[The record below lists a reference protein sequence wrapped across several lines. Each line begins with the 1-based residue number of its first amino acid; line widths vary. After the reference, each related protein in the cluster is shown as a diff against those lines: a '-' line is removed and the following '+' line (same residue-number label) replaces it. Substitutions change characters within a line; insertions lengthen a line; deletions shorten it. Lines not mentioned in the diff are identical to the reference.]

1 MKTSL
6 TSLRLILLLLGFAVF
21 AAACLPFV
29 GDGNGDDATP
39 TPDKIPTVIPIERPT
54 QAASTPPVPTI
65 VPLSTQG
72 PQPTSPAPSCT
83 PRNDWPVYTV
93 EAGDTLYS
101 IADRSDTTVDTLQAA
116 NCLADPNTIGVG
128 QSLRV
133 PKQPEPREPAATP
146 EPAATQQPF
155 FQGTPTAGTPAA
167 TGGVEFTFAIQ
178 QLDGQFTATENPPG
192 SRRYQAR
199 SSDGAVSLGI
209 SATNATSITV
219 VVVGSGK
226 VLGVKQAVSG
236 STTAGGNFS
245 FNYIDRQDGTK
256 SLIFQVIALRSDST
270 NVTSEPV
277 IISWP

>member
-6 TSLRLILLLLGFAVF
+6 TSLRVILLLLGFAVF

-54 QAASTPPVPTI
+54 AASTPTVPTI

-155 FQGTPTAGTPAA
+155 FQGTPTPGA
-167 TGGVEFTFAIQ
+167 TGDVEFTIIVE
-178 QLDGQFTATENPPG
+178 GNTATLVSQG
-192 SRRYQAR
+192 SYQAGTT
-199 SSDGAVSLGI
+199 DGDVKLGI
-209 SATNATSITV
+209 SVSNVTSFEV
-219 VVVGSGK
+219 VRGDGD
-226 VLGVKQAVSG
+226 VLHRGQAASG
-236 STTAGGNFS
+236 STTAGGNYS
-245 FNYIDRQDGTK
+245 FRRIDRLEGSDLLIFTIRAHKPDGTT
-256 SLIFQVIALRSDST
+256 VEG
-270 NVTSEPV
+270 NPV
-277 IISWP
+277 FIRWP

>member
-6 TSLRLILLLLGFAVF
+6 TSLRVILLLLGFVVF
-21 AAACLPFV
+21 TAACLPFV

-54 QAASTPPVPTI
+54 AASTPPVPTI

-116 NCLADPNTIGVG
+116 NCLADANIIVVG
-128 QSLRV
+128 QGLRV
-133 PKQPEPREPAATP
+133 PKQPEPRETAATP

-155 FQGTPTAGTPAA
+155 FQGTPTPGATAA
-167 TGGVEFTFAIQ
+167 TRDVEFTFVV
-178 QLDGQFTATENPPG
+178 GQENDQYSAAENPPG
-192 SRRYQAR
+192 SRTFLAR
-199 SSDGAVSLGI
+199 TSDGRVSLGI
-209 SATNATSITV
+209 SASPAIKITV
-219 VVVGSGK
+219 EIAGGREVGS
-226 VLGVKQAVSG
+226 KQAASG
-236 STTAGGNFS
+236 STTAGGNFT
-245 FNYIDRQDGTK
+245 FTKIDRQAGFESLFIVVKAQKPDGTVVE
-256 SLIFQVIALRSDST
+256 SGA
-270 NVTSEPV
+270 VT
-277 IISWP
+277 IKWPQ

>member
-6 TSLRLILLLLGFAVF
+6 KSLRVMLLLLGFAVF

-39 TPDKIPTVIPIERPT
+39 TPDEIPTIIRPSPDSA
-54 QAASTPPVPTI
+54 QPASSPVPTI
-65 VPLSTQG
+65 VPLPTQG

-83 PRNDWPVYTV
+83 PRNDWPAYTV

-155 FQGTPTAGTPAA
+155 FQGTPTPGTPAA
-167 TGGVEFTFAIQ
+167 TGEVEYAIHIGNGQHSDLSFA
-178 QLDGQFTATENPPG
+178 PG
-192 SRRYQAR
+192 SRRYQAQT
-199 SSDGAVSLGI
+199 SDGVSC
-209 SATNATSITV
+209 
-219 VVVGSGK
+219 
-226 VLGVKQAVSG
+226 
-236 STTAGGNFS
+236 
-245 FNYIDRQDGTK
+245 
-256 SLIFQVIALRSDST
+256 
-270 NVTSEPV
+270 P
-277 IISWP
+277 

>member
-6 TSLRLILLLLGFAVF
+6 TSLRVILLLLGFAVF

-39 TPDKIPTVIPIERPT
+39 TPDEIPTIIRPSPDSA
-54 QAASTPPVPTI
+54 QPASSPVPTI
-65 VPLSTQG
+65 VPLPTQG

-83 PRNDWPVYTV
+83 PRNDWPAYTV

-155 FQGTPTAGTPAA
+155 FQGTPGTPAA
-167 TGGVEFTFAIQ
+167 TGDVEFTIIVQ
-178 QLDGQFTATENPPG
+178 EGQCTATENRTPRIFPG
-192 SRRYQAR
+192 ET
-199 SSDGAVSLGI
+199 SDGDVKLGI
-209 SATNATSITV
+209 S
-219 VVVGSGK
+219 
-226 VLGVKQAVSG
+226 VS
-236 STTAGGNFS
+236 
-245 FNYIDRQDGTK
+245 
-256 SLIFQVIALRSDST
+256 
-270 NVTSEPV
+270 NVTSFEV
-277 IISWP
+277 VRGDGKRLA

>member
-6 TSLRLILLLLGFAVF
+6 ASLRVILLLLGFAVF
-21 AAACLPFV
+21 TAACLPFV

-54 QAASTPPVPTI
+54 QEASASPVPTI
-65 VPLSTQG
+65 VPLPTQG
-72 PQPTSPAPSCT
+72 PQATSPASACT

-101 IADRSDTTVDTLQAA
+101 IADRSDTTDDVLQAA
-116 NCLADPNTIGVG
+116 NCLADPNKINVG

-133 PKQPEPREPAATP
+133 PKQPEPRESAATP

-155 FQGTPTAGTPAA
+155 FQGTPAPGT
-167 TGGVEFTFAIQ
+167 TGDVEFAFAIQ
-178 QLDGQFTATENPPG
+178 QLEGQFTATENPPG

-199 SSDGAVSLGI
+199 TSDGSVSLGI

-219 VVVGSGK
+219 EVSGGR

-236 STTAGGNFS
+236 RTTAGGNFT
-245 FNYIDRQDGTK
+245 FNKIDRQEGSNT
-256 SLIFQVIALRSDST
+256 LIFTIIALRSDST
-270 NVTSEPV
+270 SVTSEPV

>member
-6 TSLRLILLLLGFAVF
+6 TSLRVILLLLGFVVF

-116 NCLADPNTIGVG
+116 NCLADANIIVVG
-128 QSLRV
+128 QGLRV

-155 FQGTPTAGTPAA
+155 FQGTPTPAA
-167 TGGVEFTFAIQ
+167 TGNVEFTIIVEEN
-178 QLDGQFTATENPPG
+178 ATPVSEG
-192 SRRYQAR
+192 SFKAGTTNG
-199 SSDGAVSLGI
+199 DVKLGI
-209 SATNATSITV
+209 SVTNVTSFEV
-219 VVVGSGK
+219 VRGDGD
-226 VLGVKQAVSG
+226 VLHRGQAASG
-236 STTAGGNFS
+236 STTAGGNYS
-245 FNYIDRQDGTK
+245 FRRIDRAEGSKFVIFTIRAHKPDGTT
-256 SLIFQVIALRSDST
+256 VEG
-270 NVTSEPV
+270 NPV
-277 IISWP
+277 YIRWP

>member
-21 AAACLPFV
+21 TAACLPFV

-39 TPDKIPTVIPIERPT
+39 TPDEIPTIIRPSPDSA
-54 QAASTPPVPTI
+54 QPASSPVPTI
-65 VPLSTQG
+65 VPLPTQG

-155 FQGTPTAGTPAA
+155 FQGTPTPAA
-167 TGGVEFTFAIQ
+167 TAATGEVGVYVIMVRN
-178 QLDGQFTATENPPG
+178 TATLDSQG
-192 SRRYQAR
+192 LYQAQT
-199 SSDGAVSLGI
+199 SDGVVELGI
-209 SATNATSITV
+209 SVSNVTSFEV
-219 VVVGSGK
+219 VRGDGD
-226 VLGVKQAVSG
+226 VLHRGQAASG
-236 STTAGGNFS
+236 STTAGGNYS
-245 FNYIDRQDGTK
+245 FRRIDRLEGSDLLIFTIRAHKPDGTT
-256 SLIFQVIALRSDST
+256 VEG
-270 NVTSEPV
+270 NPV
-277 IISWP
+277 FIRWP

>member
-29 GDGNGDDATP
+29 GDGNGDDETP
-39 TPDKIPTVIPIERPT
+39 TPERIPTVITVERPT
-54 QAASTPPVPTI
+54 PGASTPTVPTI

-155 FQGTPTAGTPAA
+155 FQGTPTPVTPAA
-167 TGGVEFTFAIQ
+167 TGNVEFAFAIQ
-178 QLDGQFTATENPPG
+178 QVNGQFTATESLPG

-199 SSDGAVSLGI
+199 TSDGSVSLGI

-219 VVVGSGK
+219 VVSGGR

-236 STTAGGNFS
+236 RTTAGGNFT
-245 FNYIDRQDGTK
+245 FNKIDRQEGSNT
-256 SLIFQVIALRSDST
+256 LIFTIIALRPDST
-270 NVTSEPV
+270 SVISDPV

>member
-6 TSLRLILLLLGFAVF
+6 MSLRVFLLLLGFAVF

-39 TPDKIPTVIPIERPT
+39 TPDEIPTIIRPSPDSA
-54 QAASTPPVPTI
+54 QPASSPVPTI
-65 VPLSTQG
+65 VPLPTQG

-83 PRNDWPVYTV
+83 PRNDWPAYTV

-155 FQGTPTAGTPAA
+155 FQGTPTPVTPAA
-167 TGGVEFTFAIQ
+167 TGNVEFTIIVQ
-178 QLDGQFTATENPPG
+178 DNTATAG
-192 SRRYQAR
+192 SPVSFQAR
-199 SSDGAVSLGI
+199 TTDGDVKLGI
-209 SATNATSITV
+209 SVSNVTSFEV
-219 VVVGSGK
+219 VRGDGH
-226 VLGVKQAVSG
+226 VLHRGQANSG
-236 STTAGGNFS
+236 STTAGGNYS
-245 FNYIDRQDGTK
+245 FRRSRPRGGHQLLIFTIRAHRPDGTT
-256 SLIFQVIALRSDST
+256 VEG
-270 NVTSEPV
+270 NPV
-277 IISWP
+277 FIRWP

>member
-6 TSLRLILLLLGFAVF
+6 TSLRVILLLLGFAVF

-39 TPDKIPTVIPIERPT
+39 TPDEIPTIIRPSPDSA
-54 QAASTPPVPTI
+54 QPASSPVPTI
-65 VPLSTQG
+65 VPLPTQG

-155 FQGTPTAGTPAA
+155 FQGTPTPGTPAA
-167 TGGVEFTFAIQ
+167 TGDGSVCVCYPKLHSSQ
-178 QLDGQFTATENPPG
+178 QRRFRQGQIG
-192 SRRYQAR
+192 SRRVLA
-199 SSDGAVSLGI
+199 DGTVSLGI
-209 SATNATSITV
+209 SASPMPRASQ
-219 VVVGSGK
+219 SKLWEGK
-226 VLGVKQAVSG
+226 VLGS
-236 STTAGGNFS
+236 
-245 FNYIDRQDGTK
+245 
-256 SLIFQVIALRSDST
+256 
-270 NVTSEPV
+270 
-277 IISWP
+277 

>member
-6 TSLRLILLLLGFAVF
+6 TSLRVILLLLGFAVF

-39 TPDKIPTVIPIERPT
+39 APDKIPTVIPIERPT

-116 NCLADPNTIGVG
+116 NCLADANIIVVG
-128 QSLRV
+128 QGLRV

-155 FQGTPTAGTPAA
+155 FQGTPAPGT
-167 TGGVEFTFAIQ
+167 TGDVEFIFVAGRLDE
-178 QLDGQFTATENPPG
+178 QLTATENPPG
-192 SRRYQAR
+192 SRQFVAR
-199 SSDGAVSLGI
+199 TRDGAVSIGV
-209 SATNATSITV
+209 SASPVTRITV
-219 VVVGSGK
+219 EIVG
-226 VLGVKQAVSG
+226 VRQFNPVQAVSG
-236 STTAGGNFS
+236 STTAGGNFT
-245 FNYIDRQDGTK
+245 FNKVDRKDGFD
-256 SLIFQVIALRSDST
+256 SLIFVVKALKPDGTTMDSP
-270 NVTSEPV
+270 PV
-277 IISWP
+277 SIRWPQQ

>member
-21 AAACLPFV
+21 TAACLPFV

-39 TPDKIPTVIPIERPT
+39 TPDEIPTIIRPSPDSAQPASSPI
-54 QAASTPPVPTI
+54 PTI
-65 VPLSTQG
+65 VPLATQG
-72 PQPTSPAPSCT
+72 PQPTSPAPACT

-93 EAGDTLYS
+93 ESGDTLYS
-101 IADRSDTTVDTLQAA
+101 IAVRSDTTDDVLQAA
-116 NCLADPNTIGVG
+116 NCLPDPDKISVG

-167 TGGVEFTFAIQ
+167 TGEVEYTVIVARN
-178 QLDGQFTATENPPG
+178 TATLVSQG
-192 SRRYQAR
+192 QYQAQT
-199 SSDGAVSLGI
+199 SDGVVELGI
-209 SATNATSITV
+209 SVSNVTSFEV
-219 VVVGSGK
+219 VRADTH
-226 VLGVKQAVSG
+226 VLHRAQAVSG

-245 FNYIDRQDGTK
+245 FRKFDRAEGSNFLIFTIKALKQDGTT
-256 SLIFQVIALRSDST
+256 VEG
-270 NVTSEPV
+270 NPV
-277 IISWP
+277 YIRWP

>member
-29 GDGNGDDATP
+29 GDGNGDDETP
-39 TPDKIPTVIPIERPT
+39 TPERIPTVITVERPT
-54 QAASTPPVPTI
+54 PGASTPTVPTI
-65 VPLSTQG
+65 VPLPTQG

-155 FQGTPTAGTPAA
+155 FQGTPAPGT
-167 TGGVEFTFAIQ
+167 TGDVEFAFAIQ
-178 QLDGQFTATENPPG
+178 QVDDQSTATENPPG

-219 VVVGSGK
+219 VVSGGK
-226 VLGVKQAVSG
+226 VLGVRQAVSG

-245 FNYIDRQDGTK
+245 FNYIDRQDGSNT
-256 SLIFQVIALRSDST
+256 LIFTVIALRSDGT
-270 NVTSEPV
+270 NVVSEPV

>member
-6 TSLRLILLLLGFAVF
+6 TSLRVILLLLGFVVF

-116 NCLADPNTIGVG
+116 NCLADANIIVVG
-128 QSLRV
+128 QGLRV

-155 FQGTPTAGTPAA
+155 FQGTPTPAA
-167 TGGVEFTFAIQ
+167 TGNVEFAFAIQ
-178 QLDGQFTATENPPG
+178 QLEGQFTATENPPG
-192 SRRYQAR
+192 SRRYHAR
-199 SSDGAVSLGI
+199 TSDGTVSLGI
-209 SATNATSITV
+209 SATYATSITV
-219 VVVGSGK
+219 VVSGGK

-245 FNYIDRQDGTK
+245 FNYIDRQDGNNT
-256 SLIFQVIALRSDST
+256 LIFTVIALRSDST
-270 NVTSEPV
+270 SVTSEPV

>member
-29 GDGNGDDATP
+29 GDGNGDDETP
-39 TPDKIPTVIPIERPT
+39 TPERIPTVITVERPT
-54 QAASTPPVPTI
+54 PGASTPTVPTI

-155 FQGTPTAGTPAA
+155 FQGTPTPAV
-167 TGGVEFTFAIQ
+167 TGDVEFTIIVK
-178 QLDGQFTATENPPG
+178 DNTATVGPQG
-192 SRRYQAR
+192 SYQAQT
-199 SSDGAVSLGI
+199 SDGVVELGI
-209 SATNATSITV
+209 SVSNVSSFEV
-219 VVVGSGK
+219 VRGDGD
-226 VLGVKQAVSG
+226 VLHRGQAASG
-236 STTAGGNFS
+236 STTAGGNYS
-245 FNYIDRQDGTK
+245 FRRIDRLEGSDLLIFTIKAHKPDGTT
-256 SLIFQVIALRSDST
+256 VEG
-270 NVTSEPV
+270 NPV
-277 IISWP
+277 FIRWP